1 MRKTD
6 LRSKLLQ
13 SFGMESQVFAW
24 LEAIKRNVSP
34 GETIY
39 NLTVGSP
46 DGMPEGELVQVLQQ
60 QVANPKNHTYAPLSG
75 LQEFRTAIADFYRR
89 RYDVKLDP
97 DKEII
102 AIPGAKRA
110 LIDLA
115 VDFVDEGS
123 GILLPDICYP
133 TYRIGAQLARA
144 VQCEY
149 RLDQNNHFQP
159 VFSDMDRDDCDLLYM
174 NYPHNPTC
182 ACADLDT
189 FSQTVELARKNG
201 YLVCHDNAYG
211 EILFDQRQPVSFLQ
225 APGAKEVGVEIFTFS
240 KAFNIAGWRVACMVG
255 NAEMIQIFLD
265 SLADYASG
273 VYNPIE
279 YAAVE
284 ATKVFFTNH
293 VAEKQTA
300 RYQSRRDAIVPL
312 LREKG
317 WEVYLPEGGMYLWA
331 RPPIQDSMEF
341 TKRLWETARVLV
353 TPGIAYGNSVRDC
366 VRIGLVHETDFLMEA
381 VRAIPAVG
389 DAIYQC

>member
-1 MRKTD
+1 MKKAD

-13 SFGMESQVFAW
+13 SFGMESQVFTW
-24 LEAIKRNVSP
+24 LETIKRNVSP

-46 DGMPEGELVQVLQQ
+46 DGMPEGELVQVMQQ

-75 LQEFRTAIADFYRR
+75 LKEFRSAIAAFYQR
-89 RYDVKLDP
+89 RYGVELDP
-97 DKEII
+97 NTEII

-110 LIDLA
+110 LLDLA

-144 VQCEY
+144 VQHEY
-149 RLDQNNHFQP
+149 RMDPNNGFQP
-159 VFSDMDRDDCDLLYM
+159 IFSDMDRNDCDLLYM

-182 ACADLDT
+182 ACAKPET
-189 FSQTVELARKNG
+189 FTKTVELARKNG

-211 EILFDQRQPVSFLQ
+211 EIIFDGRKPVSFLQ

-240 KAFNIAGWRVACMVG
+240 KAFNIAGWRVACMAG
-255 NAEMIQIFLD
+255 NAEMIRIFLD

-279 YAAVE
+279 YAAIE
-284 ATKVFFTNH
+284 ATHVFFTNH
-293 VAEKQTA
+293 VAEKQGA
-300 RYQSRRDAIVPL
+300 RYQSRRDAVAPL
-312 LREKG
+312 LKEKG

-331 RPPIQDSMEF
+331 RLPIHDSMEF
-341 TKRLWETARVLV
+341 TKRLWDKSRVLV
-353 TPGIAYGNSVRDC
+353 TPGIAYGDSVRDC

-381 VRAIPAVG
+381 VHAIPAVG
-389 DAIYQC
+389 NEIYQC